1 MIVFGKEPRVEVP
14 PAPTELNL
22 LGIES
27 TIDPEYTDLGAAIK
41 LALATFPEDTAR
53 RIVVLSDGNEN
64 RGNLLEQALAAKSLG
79 VQVDVLPIEYFY
91 DREVLVEKVS
101 IPPDVKKGETVN
113 INVVIR
119 ASEPTRGHAP
129 DLPEGR
135 QLPRPRPP
143 ATRSPQPVE
152 LAARGQRLHAQ
163 AAHHR
168 AELLHVHRRVHPR
181 QGQRRPPGDQQRGR
195 GVHPRP
201 GQGPGP
207 PDRGDRAASTPS
219 WSRPCARRRSRS
231 RSWSPPGS
239 TAPAASAA
247 TRCRPTWPS
256 SSRTTR

>member
-1 MIVFGKEPRVEVP
+1 MI
-14 PAPTELNL
+14 
-22 LGIES
+22 
-27 TIDPEYTDLGAAIK
+27 
-41 LALATFPEDTAR
+41 
-53 RIVVLSDGNEN
+53 LSDGNEN
-64 RGNLLEQALAAKSLG
+64 RGNALEQALAAKSLG
-79 VQVDVLPIEYFY
+79 VQIDVLPIDYRY

-119 ASEPTRGHAP
+119 ASEPTTRHAP

-135 QLPRPRPP
+135 QLPRPAAGNEKP
-143 ATRSPQPVE
+143 AAGRAP
-152 LAARGQRLHAQ
+152 ARDQRLHAQ
-163 AAHHR
+163 AADHR

-207 PDRGDRAASTPS
+207 PDRGDARASTPS

-231 RSWSPPGS
+231 RSWLAPRIDGS
-239 TAPAASAA
+239 GGVGGDPLPTDLAQLQPYDAVILANVPKDAFTEAQHQLLDVERATTWGPA
-247 TRCRPTWPS
+247 
-256 SSRTTR
+256 

>member
-14 PAPTELNL
+14 PAPSELNL

-27 TIDPEYTDLGAAIK
+27 TIDPENTDLGAAVK

-79 VQVDVLPIEYFY
+79 VQVDVLPIDYFY

-119 ASEPTRGHAP
+119 ASEPTTRHAA

-135 QLPRPRPP
+135 QLPGAGRRQ
-143 ATRSPQPVE
+143 R
-152 LAARGQRLHAQ
+152 AARAGRAPARHQRLHAQ

-168 AELLHVHRRVHPR
+168 AELLHVHGRVHPR

-201 GQGPGP
+201 GQGPGAL
-207 PDRGDRAASTPS
+207 DRGN
-219 WSRPCARRRSRS
+219 ARRARRAGQGPA
-231 RSWSPPGS
+231 REGDRGQGPGRPQDRRLGRRRRRPAADRPGP
-239 TAPAASAA
+239 APAL
-247 TRCRPTWPS
+247 RQR
-256 SSRTTR
+256 